1 MDNTETNTRKVK
13 GIWIPIEIWENKE
26 LSWNEKILFLEIDS
40 FTSNDKDCYVSNEY
54 IAKLLGICETS
65 ANKVLSS
72 LINKGYVVKTSFD
85 GRRRFVKSALHL
97 TTSQGCSEQQGSIAL
112 KSNIHNID
120 NNTSTD
126 NKKENNKLFSEK
138 AELTWREDFSVY
150 VKLVN
155 DAKETLLKDAAF
167 KAKQEEYYPNLN
179 YELSLQK
186 MVEDYWATEKAWSKK
201 KKKKKDNEGINM
213 VTTLKNAF
221 SQSCNRVYKA
231 RVYSKKPQLDL
242 FYGYTEHK
250 LSGRAKSYFSE
261 LKVEIKAER
270 NGIKYLADDT
280 FIENEKRFYRNKMGQ
295 LVEVPIGLVARP
307 NDNWEYDKRSMV
319 WVQDIQTETMNDFM
333 L

>member
-1 MDNTETNTRKVK
+1 MESQENNTRKVK
-13 GIWIPIEIWENKE
+13 GIWIPIEIWENKD

-54 IAKLLGICETS
+54 IAKLLGVCETS

-97 TTSQGCSEQQGSIAL
+97 TTSQGCSEQQGCIAL
-112 KSNIHNID
+112 KSNIPNID

-150 VKLVN
+150 VKLVL
-155 DAKETLLKDAAF
+155 DAKDALLKDVAF

-179 YELSLQK
+179 YDLSLQK
-186 MVEDYWATEKAWSKK
+186 MVDDYWGTEEAWNKRKRQKK
-201 KKKKKDNEGINM
+201 GDQGINM
-213 VTTLKNAF
+213 VTTLKKAF
-221 SQSCNRVYKA
+221 NQSCNRVYKHRGA
-231 RVYSKKPQLDL
+231 NKPQADL
-242 FYGYTEHK
+242 FSGYTEHK
-250 LSGRAKSYFSE
+250 ISGRAKSYLSE

-270 NGIKYLADDT
+270 DGVKYLADDT
-280 FIENEKRFYRNKMGQ
+280 FIENGKRFYRNKRGQ
-295 LVEVPIGLVARP
+295 FVEVPIGLVARP
-307 NDNWEYDKRSMV
+307 NENWEYDKRSMV